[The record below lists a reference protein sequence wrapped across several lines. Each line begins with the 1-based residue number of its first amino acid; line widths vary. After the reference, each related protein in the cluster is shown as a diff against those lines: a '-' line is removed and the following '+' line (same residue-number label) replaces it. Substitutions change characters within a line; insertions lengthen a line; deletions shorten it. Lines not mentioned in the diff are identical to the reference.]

1 MAKVMLKAEL
11 RSEITKQS
19 RKKIRR
25 EGNIPAVV
33 YASGKESSA
42 VQISSYDFGKL
53 AHGEHGASLESV
65 IVDLEV
71 NDGSKSSTRHTIIKE
86 IQQDPIK
93 GKVLHID
100 FNEISMTQKIHTHVP
115 VIAVGESLGEKLG
128 GIREQVL
135 REIEVACL
143 PADMPESIKI
153 NIEELDIGHSIHISD
168 LDLGEKVEILNAPKQ
183 TVLTVLAPRKI
194 EEEEEEEVAEGIEE
208 PEVIGEKA
216 EEEEKEG
223 E

>member
-11 RSEITKQS
+11 RPEITKQS

-25 EGNIPAVV
+25 EGNIPAIV
-33 YASGKESSA
+33 YGAGKESA
-42 VQISSYDFGKL
+42 PVQISSYDFGKL
-53 AHGEHGASLESV
+53 THGEHGVSLESV
-65 IVDLEV
+65 IIDLEV
-71 NDGSKSSTRHTIIKE
+71 SDGAKTSTRHTIIKE

-115 VIAVGESLGEKLG
+115 VIAVGESVGEHQG

-143 PADMPESIKI
+143 PADMPEAIKI
-153 NIEELDIGHSIHISD
+153 NIEELDIGDSIHISD
-168 LDLGEKVEILNAPKQ
+168 INLGENVEILNDQKQ
-183 TVLTVLAPRKI
+183 TVFTVLAPRKI
-194 EEEEEEEVAEGIEE
+194 EEEEGEEVVEGVEE
-208 PEVIGEKA
+208 PEVIGEKPA
-216 EEEEKEG
+216 EEEAG